1 MPKNS
6 HHKRI
11 LLVNGRIVNEGRIFD
26 ADIYV
31 KEGRIDA
38 VGPNLSGRPTD
49 VTIDVS
55 GCHVFPGMIDDQ
67 VHFREPGLTH
77 KGDIRSESLAAAA
90 GGITSFMEMP
100 NTNPATTTLALL
112 EDKYQR
118 AKATAVINYA
128 FYLGGANDNLE
139 EIKRLDPKQACG
151 VKVFMGASTGN
162 MLVDDPA
169 ILEKIFSHAPTL
181 VATHC
186 EDTPTINANAQKFQK
201 KYGTA
206 IPVTE
211 HPNIRSAEA
220 CLKSTEL
227 AIDLARTHNTRLHV
241 LHLSTADEMV
251 LFTPGDL
258 TSKQITAECCVH
270 HLHFCDTDYKTL
282 GNRIKCNPA
291 IKTDQDRQAIIK
303 AVVDNRIDII
313 ATDHAPH
320 LLSEKER
327 TDYFKVP
334 AGLPLVQFALPS
346 LLERYHQGVF
356 TLPLIVEKTAHAPAR
371 LFDVK
376 ERGFIREGYWADLAI
391 LRIDDP
397 QKVTDDTVHSKCGWT
412 PFTGQTFQS
421 RVVTT
426 LVSGQVAFHQGQLDH
441 SVRGMRLAFDR

>member
-38 VGPNLSGRPTD
+38 VGSNLSGKPAD
-49 VTIDVS
+49 VTIDAS
-55 GCHVFPGMIDDQ
+55 GCHIFPGMIDDQ

-118 AKATAVINYA
+118 AKATSAINYA

-169 ILEKIFSHAPTL
+169 ILEKFFSHAPTL

-270 HLHFCDTDYKTL
+270 HLHFCDADYKTL

-291 IKTDQDRQAIIK
+291 IKTDQDRKAIIK

-320 LLSEKER
+320 LLSEKEG

>member
-1 MPKNS
+1 MNTTA

-11 LLVNGRIVNEGRIFD
+11 LITNGQVVNEGRIFD

-38 VGPNLSGRPTD
+38 VGPDLSNRPAD
-49 VTIDVS
+49 VTLDAS
-55 GCHVFPGMIDDQ
+55 GCHIFPGMIDDQ

-100 NTNPATTTLALL
+100 NTNPPTTTLARL
-112 EDKYQR
+112 EEKYAL
-118 AKATAVINYA
+118 AKAASAINYA

-169 ILEKIFSHAPTL
+169 VLEKIFAHAPTL

-186 EDTPTINANAQKFQK
+186 EDTPTIDANAEKLK
-201 KYGTA
+201 EKYGTA

-227 AIDLARTHNTRLHV
+227 AIELASKHNTRLHV
-241 LHLSTADEMV
+241 LHLSTADELA
-251 LFTPGDL
+251 LFTKGDL

-270 HLHFCDTDYKTL
+270 HLHFCDEDYLTL
-282 GNRIKCNPA
+282 GSRIKCNPA
-291 IKTDQDRQAIIK
+291 IKSAQDRQAIIM
-303 AVVDNRIDII
+303 AVVDDRVDVI

-320 LLSEKER
+320 LLSEKNG

-334 AGLPLVQFALPS
+334 AGLPLVQYALPS

-376 ERGFIREGYWADLAI
+376 ERGFIREGFWADLAI
-391 LRIDDP
+391 LRLNDP
-397 QKVTDDTVHSKCGWT
+397 FEATDSDVISKCGWT
-412 PFTGQTFQS
+412 PFAGQTFQS
-421 RVVTT
+421 QVVTT
-426 LVSGQVAFHQGQLDH
+426 LVSGQVAFHQGQVDPT
-441 SVRGMRLAFDR
+441 VRGMRLTFDR